1 MIEVTEVN
9 TLHDLDPV
17 IENLVKTGFVYLS
30 YPTACP
36 NCDNFVR
43 LIGERKKNGSWFC
56 PVCTAYWEYNKLEQQ
71 IPWEKA
77 AWKVQT
83 PSEII
88 IDRSPMSQ
96 FVPFGQNPT
105 GFMQQFGGMT
115 PRGAVSFDPTPIAL
129 AEEFPQN
136 LETGFLTPSFGY
148 RIKRK
153 RRYLLAIAEDGTRTG
168 RVKGGLSWGFD
179 LVFKNRQKD
188 EYDTLVAFW
197 DLMGLWTPFQYTDP
211 IKHTVHTC
219 YFDSEVEA
227 EASSFD
233 ALDFNVTITES

>member
-1 MIEVTEVN
+1 MIDVTTVH

-17 IENLVKTGFVYLS
+17 IENLVRTGFVYLS

-43 LIGERKKNGSWFC
+43 LIGERKKNGSWYC
-56 PVCTAYWEYNKLEQQ
+56 PVCTGYWEYSKLDKQ

-83 PSEII
+83 PSEVIV
-88 IDRSPMSQ
+88 DRSPLSQ
-96 FVPFGQNPT
+96 FVTFGQDPT
-105 GFMQQFGGMT
+105 GFMAQFGGMV
-115 PRGAVSFDPTPIAL
+115 PRTARPWGDPVANTFPHDL
-129 AEEFPQN
+129 AS
-136 LETGFLTPSFGY
+136 GFLTPSFGY

-197 DLMGLWTPFQYTDP
+197 DTMGLWTPFNYTDT
-211 IKHTVHTC
+211 IKGTSHVC

-233 ALDFNVTITES
+233 ALDFNVTISEA